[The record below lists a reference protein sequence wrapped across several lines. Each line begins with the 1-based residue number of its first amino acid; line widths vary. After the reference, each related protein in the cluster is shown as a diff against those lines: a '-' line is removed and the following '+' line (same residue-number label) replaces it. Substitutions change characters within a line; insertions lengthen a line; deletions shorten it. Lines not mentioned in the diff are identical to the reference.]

1 MFPGRHGQ
9 SNLSWTWLGRV
20 ITLPERREMR
30 TEPRMKQFVYI
41 IDRDDIVV
49 VSTTQKNK
57 RLGQGF

>member
-1 MFPGRHGQ
+1 
-9 SNLSWTWLGRV
+9 
-20 ITLPERREMR
+20 MR